1 MNLPHLHL
9 VINHLPIFGTMI
21 GSLVLLHGLWS
32 NSRST
37 LIAAYNVFLLSAI
50 GAVIAYFTGEPA
62 EELVENI
69 PGVAEAA
76 ISAHE
81 EAAEIAFICIS
92 ALGLLAGLAAINTW
106 FSDKSSK
113 SLRYAV
119 LVCAVLSFGLMGR
132 TGYLGGK
139 IRHTELNEERG
150 KPANSVIEE
159 YERD

>member
-50 GAVIAYFTGEPA
+50 GALIAYFTGEPA

-113 SLRYAV
+113 ALRYAV
-119 LVCAVLSFGLMGR
+119 LVCAILSFGLMGR

-139 IRHTELNEERG
+139 IRHTELDG
-150 KPANSVIEE
+150 GQGTPASPTNGEQ
-159 YERD
+159 DKD